1 VKIIVVGGTGTIGS
15 VVSSALESRH
25 EVIRASP
32 RSNAVVDIND
42 QASISSLFQRFEGV
56 NAVIVCAQH
65 ATGAFGPLAELTDEQ
80 FQTAVN
86 WTMAQ
91 VNFVRVALKH
101 VRDGGSITLTS
112 GALATHPRRG
122 SAAATLAGAALEGF
136 VRAAALDMPRGLRIN
151 SVAPVWVKETM
162 EQLGMDSSTGMPA
175 SALATYYVSLVDGEM
190 TGQVLDPTKPL
201 PQLTLPGGAQ

>member
-42 QASISSLFQRFEGV
+42 QASISSLFERFEGV

-86 WTMAQ
+86 WTVAQ

-101 VRDGGSITLTS
+101 AEQHVMCAS
-112 GALATHPRRG
+112 P
-122 SAAATLAGAALEGF
+122 AGNFHL
-136 VRAAALDMPRGLRIN
+136 L
-151 SVAPVWVKETM
+151 
-162 EQLGMDSSTGMPA
+162 
-175 SALATYYVSLVDGEM
+175 
-190 TGQVLDPTKPL
+190 
-201 PQLTLPGGAQ
+201 GGADGADHCCSQVSSPAA